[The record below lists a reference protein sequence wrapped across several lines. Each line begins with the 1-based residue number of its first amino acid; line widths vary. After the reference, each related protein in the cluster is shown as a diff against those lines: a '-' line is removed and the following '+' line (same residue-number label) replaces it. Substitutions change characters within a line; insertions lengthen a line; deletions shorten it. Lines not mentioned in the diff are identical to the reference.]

1 MSLCRSESFGK
12 ENYYRAVGVAE
23 GTEGGGVSNKGS
35 GLYGKKMARN
45 LAACLSSARYGGN

>member
-12 ENYYRAVGVAE
+12 ENYRVVGVAE

-35 GLYGKKMARN
+35 GLYGKKMAKT
-45 LAACLSSARYGGN
+45 

>member
-1 MSLCRSESFGK
+1 MWEEDEGPLGLSLCRSESFGK

-35 GLYGKKMARN
+35 GLYGKKMAKT
-45 LAACLSSARYGGN
+45 